1 MDKFKNKY
9 FGDKNFYREV
19 QKITIP
25 ILLQSMLTV
34 SAQLI
39 DNVMVGQL
47 GENSISAVA
56 ASNQVFFVI
65 MVTLFGVAAGGQ
77 MYMSQFNGASN
88 DEKTTKSFQSTVILS
103 LLFALVA
110 YNVLYIFSNNI
121 LSIYIGDK
129 EVLDLSLG
137 YYKYIILSVFPFALN
152 NAFSTGFRSIGKTKI
167 PMFLGFVSVI
177 VNTFLNFILIF
188 GLDLSFIQL
197 PALGVAGAGIATLSA
212 RIIESIGYA
221 IVSLRLRTP
230 IKMKV
235 KSIFK
240 LDKKILEMITKKSM
254 PLIANEF
261 LWALG
266 HSSLVAIYT
275 KQSAT
280 NLASFQISQSFANM
294 FFSLMGAV
302 GAAVAVIVGN
312 KLWRN
317 ELEDAKEK
325 GYKLA
330 GFGGMVGLVCG
341 SILFL
346 TNFIAPYLYA
356 VDADIMSMARRIII
370 LMSVMF
376 PVYYITASYF
386 FILRA
391 GGDSKSVLI
400 MDAGFSW
407 IVYIPVALFVSHV
420 LNFSMFYIYVTIQV
434 MDLVKLKVGHYM
446 VSKEHWVKNLTK

>member
-312 KLWRN
+312 KLGRN